1 MKAQEPDFIK
11 EYINWIKNNSAQRFI
26 NGYTEITTPFLDS
39 HNDAIQFYVK
49 REGESFLF
57 TDDGYTFADI
67 EMNGLNLN
75 TKKRKELVQFLAD
88 SMNVTVKNGTITA
101 KASSS
106 TLVAQTEHFM
116 IQAMLKF
123 NDLFYLASPQMRG
136 FFLDEVKTFFDENDI
151 RCTSSVMFSG
161 RSGLPQRFDFVVPA
175 SRTQPERV
183 ITTLNQP
190 TKQNVQSAIFS
201 WTDVRESR
209 KDSISYLILNH
220 GNKKNN
226 ALSDAARQYGMK
238 PFWWGERDKYIGELV
253 S

>member
-1 MKAQEPDFIK
+1 MKMQEHDFIK
-11 EYINWIKNNSAQRFI
+11 EYTNWIKNNSAQRII

-49 REGESFLF
+49 REGESFFF

-67 EMNGLNLN
+67 EMNGLNLG
-75 TKKRKELVQFLAD
+75 TKKRKETVQHLAD
-88 SMNVTVKNGTITA
+88 SMNVSVENGVIIA
-101 KASSS
+101 KASSP

-123 NDLFYLASPQMRG
+123 NDLFYFASPQIKG
-136 FFLDEVKTFFDENDI
+136 FFLDEVKTFFDDNDI
-151 RCTSSVMFSG
+151 RCTASVMFSG

-175 SRTQPERV
+175 SKTQPERM

-190 TKQNVQSAIFS
+190 TRQNVQSAIFS
-201 WTDVRESR
+201 WADVRESR

-220 GNKKNN
+220 GHKKNN
-226 ALSDAARQYGMK
+226 ALSDAAKQYGMR
-238 PFWWGERDKYIGELV
+238 PFWWEERDRYIEELA